1 MHAKAE
7 ATRQSVNKLGD
18 VIAETIHTP
27 HPLPSFR
34 IFHASKLNRFHA
46 SEINNKPHDLFS
58 SLIPGRLALFNT
70 QGMSYPIFRATG
82 DDRFLTDRNYTNK
95 VQWGLSFTA
104 SGEYLYDFGR
114 SVGDNCTKKMFAP
127 LTTQKPLPAPTI
139 EGLPNMFKLYSLDL
153 TTQGPPD
160 LLESGQLAFDLIGLL
175 LGNILTFK
183 QRSGDK

>member
-18 VIAETIHTP
+18 VIAETIHIP
-27 HPLPSFR
+27 PPPPPSLR

-104 SGEYLYDFGR
+104 SGEYLYEIGR
-114 SVGDNCTKKMFAP
+114 SVGDNCTKKMSCTP
-127 LTTQKPLPAPTI
+127 YHIETTSQPLPQRD
-139 EGLPNMFKLYSLDL
+139 LPPDMLKLCSLDII
-153 TTQGPPD
+153 TQEPLPHPPCWKAG
-160 LLESGQLAFDLIGLL
+160 S
-175 LGNILTFK
+175 
-183 QRSGDK
+183 

>member
-7 ATRQSVNKLGD
+7 ARQSVNKLGD
-18 VIAETIHTP
+18 VIAETIHTLP
-27 HPLPSFR
+27 HPPPSFR

-95 VQWGLSFTA
+95 YSGTSHSRLVVNIYMSLAAQWEITVQRKF
-104 SGEYLYDFGR
+104 LY
-114 SVGDNCTKKMFAP
+114 
-127 LTTQKPLPAPTI
+127 PLPYR
-139 EGLPNMFKLYSLDL
+139 NHF
-153 TTQGPPD
+153 QPPH
-160 LLESGQLAFDLIGLL
+160 
-175 LGNILTFK
+175 
-183 QRSGDK
+183 

>member
-18 VIAETIHTP
+18 VIAETIHTS
-27 HPLPSFR
+27 HPIPPPASFR

-70 QGMSYPIFRATG
+70 KGMSYPIFRATG

-95 VQWGLSFTA
+95 YSGASHLRLVVNIYMSFAAQWETKRILVPLNALS
-104 SGEYLYDFGR
+104 YR
-114 SVGDNCTKKMFAP
+114 NHP
-127 LTTQKPLPAPTI
+127 Q
-139 EGLPNMFKLYSLDL
+139 
-153 TTQGPPD
+153 PPP
-160 LLESGQLAFDLIGLL
+160 
-175 LGNILTFK
+175 
-183 QRSGDK
+183 